1 MHLSFVAADSSALS
15 PVGYGSAGGHAVY
28 MRELVKALSKTGAV
42 CTTYSCHMLNDDC
55 TTSVSGSGN
64 TVVSVGV
71 RESDP
76 IRRARKF
83 GERIGSLLHCET
95 QAIHANYW
103 LGGISAD
110 SASAY
115 TGIPYLVTY
124 HSLALIKYK
133 HGSVLDETRAQWER
147 TLSEKASG
155 ISYAWNGERSDICAL
170 YPWAKNRLHII
181 SPGVRLDVFKPGNKA
196 QAKKLLDLNFQ
207 KVAVCVGR
215 VQEYKGTHIAIQAL
229 SVLENKNTGL
239 VIIGDLAYDPGY
251 SQYLQS
257 LVYAHGLGDRVK
269 FVNPVE
275 HSALASYYQA
285 ADLLML
291 PSRHESFGLVALE
304 AMACGTPVVVSLPRG
319 EQPIHS
325 LQGYT
330 TVNRDPESFA
340 QAMESTLGGRDECTG
355 SPHSAL
361 RQYAELFSWAQSAKD
376 ALRAY
381 DTL

>member
-1 MHLSFVAADSSALS
+1 M
-15 PVGYGSAGGHAVY
+15 
-28 MRELVKALSKTGAV
+28 
-42 CTTYSCHMLNDDC
+42 
-55 TTSVSGSGN
+55 
-64 TVVSVGV
+64 
-71 RESDP
+71 
-76 IRRARKF
+76 
-83 GERIGSLLHCET
+83 
-95 QAIHANYW
+95 
-103 LGGISAD
+103 
-110 SASAY
+110 
-115 TGIPYLVTY
+115 
-124 HSLALIKYK
+124 
-133 HGSVLDETRAQWER
+133 
-147 TLSEKASG
+147 
-155 ISYAWNGERSDICAL
+155 
-170 YPWAKNRLHII
+170 
-181 SPGVRLDVFKPGNKA
+181 
-196 QAKKLLDLNFQ
+196 AKKLLGLNFQ

-251 SQYLQS
+251 SHYLQS
-257 LVYAHGLGDRVK
+257 LVYSHGLGDRVK

-340 QAMESTLGGRDECTG
+340 QAMEATLGGRDECTG